1 MSNAFSNGGVH
12 GAAISHPATGDGRT
26 DGDSRDRSFAYTGQE
41 LASKAKVKIDDAR
54 AIALK
59 VRPGAIS
66 TEELEKEKGGSG
78 LRYSFGVKSGK
89 ALYEVGVDAQTGK
102 VLENAKEGKQPD

>member
-1 MSNAFSNGGVH
+1 MEAFMVPQSLTLRLAVLGLMATV
-12 GAAISHPATGDGRT
+12 ATGA
-26 DGDSRDRSFAYTGQE
+26 FAYSGQA
-41 LASKAKVKIDDAR
+41 LAGTAKIKIEDAR

-59 VRPGAIS
+59 ARPGAIT

-78 LRYSFGVKSGK
+78 LRYSFAVKSGK

-102 VLENAKEGKQPD
+102 VLENAKEGKHPD

>member
-1 MSNAFSNGGVH
+1 MEAFMVLQSLTLRLATAGLMVTVAS
-12 GAAISHPATGDGRT
+12 GA
-26 DGDSRDRSFAYTGQE
+26 FAYTGQD

-59 VRPGAIS
+59 ARPGAIT

-102 VLENAKEGKQPD
+102 VLENAKEGKHPD

>member
-1 MSNAFSNGGVH
+1 MEAFMVLQSLTLRLAMAGLMVTV
-12 GAAISHPATGDGRT
+12 ATRA
-26 DGDSRDRSFAYTGQE
+26 FAYTGQD

-59 VRPGAIS
+59 ARPGAIT

-102 VLENAKEGKQPD
+102 VLENAKEGKHPD

>member
-1 MSNAFSNGGVH
+1 MEAFMVLQSLAPRLAMVGLMVTV
-12 GAAISHPATGDGRT
+12 ATGA
-26 DGDSRDRSFAYTGQE
+26 FAYTGQE
-41 LASKAKVKIDDAR
+41 LAATAKVKIDDAR

-59 VRPGAIS
+59 ARPGTIS

-102 VLENAKEGKQPD
+102 VLENAKEGKHPD

>member
-1 MSNAFSNGGVH
+1 MVLQSLTLRLAMAGLMVTV
-12 GAAISHPATGDGRT
+12 ATRA
-26 DGDSRDRSFAYTGQE
+26 FAYTGQD

-59 VRPGAIS
+59 ARPGAIT

-102 VLENAKEGKQPD
+102 VLENAKEGKHPD

>member
-1 MSNAFSNGGVH
+1 MVLQSLTRRLAMTGLMV
-12 GAAISHPATGDGRT
+12 AVATGA
-26 DGDSRDRSFAYTGQE
+26 FAYTGKE
-41 LASKAKVKIDDAR
+41 LASKKIDDAR
-54 AIALK
+54 ALK
-59 VRPGAIS
+59 ARPGAIS

-102 VLENAKEGKQPD
+102 VLENAKEGKHPD

>member
-1 MSNAFSNGGVH
+1 MVLQSLTRRLAMTGLMV
-12 GAAISHPATGDGRT
+12 AVATGA
-26 DGDSRDRSFAYTGQE
+26 FAYTGQE

-59 VRPGAIS
+59 ARPGAIS

-89 ALYEVGVDAQTGK
+89 ALYEVGVDAADRKGSRERQRGQASG
-102 VLENAKEGKQPD
+102 LAAAFD